1 MEVDNT
7 FKIISIDPGT
17 DKLGL
22 AVMDVTYENFNIS
35 KTVAKTIIASR
46 HVDEDAWISQIHG
59 YRMARI
65 QKLKTILVQNF
76 DKIEPAFI
84 VCESPFFNPRRPG
97 AFQPLAEILFAIK
110 EAVLEHN
117 SWLPL
122 NLIDPSTI
130 KKSVNAP
137 GNADKVVMKK
147 FVSSLTDIGY
157 EGDVKIEDLDEH
169 AIAAIAVGY
178 CQVKNLRSP
187 VIK

>member
-1 MEVDNT
+1 MEIEET

-17 DKLGL
+17 DSLGF
-22 AVMDVTYENFNIS
+22 AVMDVTYDNFNINR
-35 KTVAKTIIASR
+35 TIAKTIMASK
-46 HVDEDAWISQIHG
+46 HVNEDSWVSQIHG

-65 QKLKTILVQNF
+65 QKLKSLLIDHF

-110 EAVLEHN
+110 EAVLVHN

-122 NLIDPSTI
+122 HLIDPSTI

-137 GNADKVVMKK
+137 GNADKTVMKK
-147 FVSSLTDIGY
+147 AVTSLKDINY
-157 EGDVKIEDLDEH
+157 EGDIRIEDLDEH
-169 AIAAIAVGY
+169 SIDAIAVGY
-178 CQVKNLRSP
+178 CQVKNLRFP
-187 VIK
+187 VMK